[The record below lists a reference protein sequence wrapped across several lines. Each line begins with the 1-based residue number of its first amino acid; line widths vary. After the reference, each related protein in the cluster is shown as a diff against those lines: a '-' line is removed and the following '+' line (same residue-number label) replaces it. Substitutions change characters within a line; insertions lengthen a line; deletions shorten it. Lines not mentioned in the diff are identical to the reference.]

1 MNAPMNEGRRI
12 RRAHFAEVDSTM
24 EAARHEVA
32 RAAASEIPSSADFV
46 LVTADAQTAG
56 RGTRGRPWHS
66 PVGNLYLTLAV
77 PRRLL
82 PPARLGLFPLEAGVA
97 LWDAVAERLAP
108 GARAALRLKWPNDLL
123 WEGRK
128 AAGMLIEA
136 SGEHV
141 FTGIGLNIAE
151 APPVT
156 DGGTPS
162 ARLAD
167 AGAGEDAGGRIAE
180 AFADHLRAR
189 LEGDGAQISPETL
202 LDAWRERASWDRAF
216 RLRDRAGT
224 PIVLPLDIN
233 SDGHL
238 KVRHGDGSEEWLV
251 SDYLA

>member
-1 MNAPMNEGRRI
+1 MNAPRI
-12 RRAHFAEVDSTM
+12 RRVHFAEVPSTM
-24 EAARHEVA
+24 EEARRE
-32 RAAASEIPSSADFV
+32 AASAPPGTFV
-46 LVTADAQTAG
+46 LATADAQTAG

-66 PVGNLYLTLAV
+66 PRGNAYLTLAV
-77 PRRLL
+77 PRSLV

-97 LWDAVAERLAP
+97 LWEAAADCLAP
-108 GARAALRLKWPNDLL
+108 SARASLRLKWPNDLL

-136 SGEHV
+136 GAEHV
-141 FTGIGLNIAE
+141 FAGVGINIAE

-180 AFADHLRAR
+180 GFANR
-189 LEGDGAQISPETL
+189 LAGRLVFPGEDIIAL
-202 LDAWRERASWDRAF
+202 WRERAAWDRSF

-224 PIVLPLDIN
+224 PIVVPVDIN
-233 SDGHL
+233 AEGHL
-238 KVRHGDGSEEWLV
+238 KVRHGDGKEEWLV

>member
-1 MNAPMNEGRRI
+1 MSPTRI
-12 RRAHFAEVDSTM
+12 RRAHFAEIDSTM
-24 EAARHEVA
+24 EAARQEVA
-32 RAAASEIPSSADFV
+32 RAASGAPSPEAAPADFI

-66 PVGNLYLTLAV
+66 PAGNLYLTLAV
-77 PRRLL
+77 SRRLL

-97 LWDAVAERLAP
+97 LWDAVAERLTP

-136 SGEHV
+136 TGEHV
-141 FTGIGLNIAE
+141 FTGIGLNILD

-167 AGAGEDAGGRIAE
+167 AGAGEDAGARIAE
-180 AFADHLRAR
+180 GFAENLRAR
-189 LEGDGAQISPETL
+189 LESPEASPSL
-202 LDAWRERASWDRAF
+202 LLSDWRERAAWDRAF
-216 RLRDRAGT
+216 RLRDRVGT

-233 SDGHL
+233 LDGHL
-238 KVRHGDGSEEWLV
+238 KVRHGDGREEWLV
-251 SDYLA
+251 SEYLA